1 MNRTANYTILF
12 ALSAVLLA
20 ACTVNTGGSPAA
32 DATPTKPAA
41 AAPATEPAKT
51 TAAAPT
57 NLGPTTYDA
66 SGTMPCSA
74 GKASFDQACGW
85 RVVRNG
91 AGGAEIWISNIASK
105 EILNYRVITFANG
118 EFTAQDGSALQVSK
132 EEDMWTVI
140 ADDGGHF
147 RFADAV
153 ISGG

>member
-1 MNRTANYTILF
+1 MNLSKPLVF
-12 ALSAVLLA
+12 LSAVLLS

-32 DATPTKPAA
+32 EADTAKPAA
-41 AAPATEPAKT
+41 AAPAAEPST
-51 TAAAPT
+51 TAAAPA

-74 GKASFDQACGW
+74 GNASFDQACGW

-91 AGGAEIWISNIASK
+91 TGGAEIWISNIANK
-105 EILNYRVITFANG
+105 EPLSYRVITFADG

-132 EEDMWTVI
+132 DADMWTVI
-140 ADDGGHF
+140 AADGGHF

-153 ISGG
+153 IVGG